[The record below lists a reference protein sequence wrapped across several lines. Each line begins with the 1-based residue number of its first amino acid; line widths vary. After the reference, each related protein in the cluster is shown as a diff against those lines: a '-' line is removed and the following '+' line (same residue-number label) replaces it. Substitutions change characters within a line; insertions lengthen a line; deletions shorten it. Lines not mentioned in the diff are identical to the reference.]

1 MTFGYLLVSWLVHAA
16 VVMASIGLVSSKNP
30 ENTLPRALLVTLLAT
45 VLVTPFSVVW
55 WLIIPG
61 LVALVLWTLIYSL
74 AYGIGPGKA
83 VAAAVVQ
90 AALHFVIDR
99 WILTGRLG

>member
-1 MTFGYLLVSWLVHAA
+1 MPFGYLLLSWLLHSV
-16 VVMASIGLVSSKNP
+16 VVMASIGAVSSKNP
-30 ENTLPRALLVTLLAT
+30 ENTLPRALVVTFFAT
-45 VLVTPFSVVW
+45 LLVTPFSAFW

-61 LVALVLWTLIYSL
+61 LVALILWTLIYAL

-83 VAAAVVQ
+83 LAAGIVQ
-90 AALHFVIDR
+90 AALHFVLDR